1 MFWKKKQFWGT
12 LIAVALLAF
21 CVKDIRLQEIKDL
34 SGRLDLFY
42 LIPAIISAFLYIIT
56 RALRWRLMVLQQK
69 AIKVIRS
76 LTLYSAG
83 QIINILMPVLTGQV
97 GRLFLFSK
105 NEGLKKTFIFSTI
118 VLEILF
124 DSISLILF
132 LFLTSLAFAFPEK
145 YRSMSYILAGVTVL
159 LITILYLILHYQP
172 SIEKFSQKRFKNRW
186 PGFYIG
192 LKKFIRSFTKGIK
205 LLRSSQHFFSSLGY
219 SMASW
224 ICHALA
230 IYFLL
235 KSFGYDL
242 PFAAAASVMIINTLA
257 LMIPITPGN
266 AGTFEVAVSS
276 SLAAFSVGR
285 TDAVLF
291 ALALHLLDFLP
302 ITVMGY
308 IYLHMEKISI
318 IDIKAR
324 HEDDLVVDHLTED
337 GSLKENEE
345 RV

>member
-1 MFWKKKQFWGT
+1 MFLKKKQFWGS

-21 CVKDIRLQEIKDL
+21 CLKDVRLVEIKELIRRIDL
-34 SGRLDLFY
+34 LY
-42 LIPAIISAFLYIIT
+42 LIPSLICSFLYIIM
-56 RALRWRLMVLQQK
+56 RALRWRLMILQQK
-69 AIKVIRS
+69 AMKIVRS

-83 QIINILMPVLTGQV
+83 QIINIIMPALTGQV

-124 DSISLILF
+124 DSISLIVF

-145 YRSMSYILAGVTVL
+145 YRSISYILAGVTVI
-159 LITILYLILHYQP
+159 LIVILYLILHFQTR
-172 SIEKFSQKRFKNRW
+172 IESFSQRHFKQRW
-186 PGFYIG
+186 PGFYITT
-192 LKKFIRSFTKGIK
+192 KKSIRSFTKGIK

-219 SMASW
+219 SIATW
-224 ICHALA
+224 IFHSLV

-242 PFAAAASVMIINTLA
+242 PFAAAASVMIINTIA

-266 AGTFEVAVSS
+266 AGTFEIAVST

-302 ITVMGY
+302 IMVMGY
-308 IYLHMEKISI
+308 I
-318 IDIKAR
+318 
-324 HEDDLVVDHLTED
+324 
-337 GSLKENEE
+337 
-345 RV
+345 